1 MNAIEYATIKNM
13 EQSSEAY
20 TVTTTNRTPEADTP
34 HLSIRDDGVYSLVPV
49 PGIHN
54 VYTSMIVM
62 DKSTFKECYRKWI
75 LEEDQS

>member
-13 EQSSEAY
+13 EHSSEAY
-20 TVTTTNRTPEADTP
+20 AVTTNRTPEADTP

-49 PGIHN
+49 PGMHN
-54 VYTSMIVM
+54 VCTSMLVM